1 MNEEQKFKLI
11 NLVAVSVC
19 DGISGYIQREEDGY
33 IIKPCTENPTLE
45 SEHSMEII
53 PPYIRNPQEKKDNM
67 TTPDL
72 RENEI
77 HKGFGTLV
85 EEYTGMTE
93 GDRSIALSL
102 SGEQNSTIGLSGE
115 QNSTLSLSG
124 EQNSN
129 LGLSG
134 KQNSTLGL
142 SEEQNSTL
150 GLSGEQESTQGVSG
164 EHESILNVTGEQN
177 STQSISGEQNST
189 QRTKEQNSTLT
200 VAQVLNRSRRSQKGN
215 KSFLFIF
222 NKFKFYF
229 SGFFTIKNT
238 NILFIN

>member
-1 MNEEQKFKLI
+1 MKNKKFKLI

-67 TTPDL
+67 NNPDL
-72 RENEI
+72 RESEI

-93 GDRSIALSL
+93 GDR
-102 SGEQNSTIGLSGE
+102 
-115 QNSTLSLSG
+115 NSTLSLSG
-124 EQNSN
+124 EQNSTLGISGEQN
-129 LGLSG
+129 STLGISREQNSYLGLSG
-134 KQNSTLGL
+134 EQNSILGL

-150 GLSGEQESTQGVSG
+150 GLSGEQESTQGVPG
-164 EHESILNVTGEQN
+164 EHESALNVAGEQN
-177 STQSISGEQNST
+177 GIQRLSGEQNST
-189 QRTKEQNSTLT
+189 QRTKEQDSTLT
-200 VAQVLNRSRRSQKGN
+200 AAQVLNRSRRSQKGN

-222 NKFKFYF
+222 NKF
-229 SGFFTIKNT
+229 
-238 NILFIN
+238 